1 MNRLIGVVIALVC
14 LMFLAW
20 FSADA
25 TGSTARIVRSM
36 VAVAALA
43 LFATVVPLRLLIWI
57 IPLGPVLDASLLW
70 TGSEIYLTEMIVL
83 SVATVWAMGIIRGKV
98 ALPGLSLPA
107 MLMILFGALGVLA
120 TIIGHP
126 EQMTTTAGLRSTR
139 VLWIGGLVV
148 WIWNSLDGNHHRRLV
163 SWTRA
168 SLLALALLALGGI
181 VEFLTGDRTG
191 EPGSFYNSSIGL
203 SVHMAFMMP
212 LALAVVLGSGLRK
225 ARILGGV
232 GYLAGLAVLVLTAS
246 RGALGSVALTT
257 MALLA
262 FSARRLE
269 GPRRTIVLAAVAL
282 VVIGGITLGL
292 KPELAGEAFAYKF
305 ERSLAGD
312 FFSTRTAEWQEA
324 MSAIKA
330 SPFFGEGAEAW
341 SPSMPLELARQHGIP
356 AALAAFGAIF
366 AAIWFA
372 ARSRSGS
379 DNPNACVTPATTTL
393 GLAFGLTGLVL
404 VGLAETGLGA
414 RLTPLLAACIASST
428 RTVE

>member
-1 MNRLIGVVIALVC
+1 MNRLIGVVVALVC

-20 FSADA
+20 FSVDA
-25 TGSTARIVRSM
+25 SGSTARIVRSM
-36 VAVAALA
+36 IAVAALA

-57 IPLGPVLDASLLW
+57 IPLGPVLDATLLW
-70 TGSEIYLTEMIVL
+70 TGNEIYLTEMIVL
-83 SVATVWAMGIIRGKV
+83 SVATVWAMGIIRGK
-98 ALPGLSLPA
+98 ATLPVLSVPA
-107 MLMILFGALGVLA
+107 MLMILFGALGVMA

-148 WIWNSLDGNHHRRLV
+148 WMWNSLDQNDHSRLV
-163 SWTRA
+163 NWTRA
-168 SLLALALLALGGI
+168 SLLGLALLALGGI
-181 VEFLTGDRTG
+181 MEFLTGDRTG

-212 LALAVVLGSGLRK
+212 LALAVVLGNGLRK

-232 GYLAGLAVLVLTAS
+232 GYLAGLVVLVLTAS

-257 MALLA
+257 LALLA

-269 GPRRTIVLAAVAL
+269 GPRRLIVLSAITL
-282 VVIGGITLGL
+282 VLIGGVTLGL
-292 KPELAGEAFAYKF
+292 KPELAGESFAYKF

-312 FFSTRTAEWQEA
+312 FFSTRTAEWQD
-324 MSAIKA
+324 SLTAIKA
-330 SPFFGEGAEAW
+330 SPFFGVGAEAW
-341 SPSMPLELARQHGIP
+341 SPSMPFELALRHGVP
-356 AALAAFGAIF
+356 AALAAFGALF

-372 ARSRSGS
+372 ARSRPDPG
-379 DNPNACVTPATTTL
+379 NPNACVSTATTTL
-393 GLAFGLTGLVL
+393 GLAFGLAGLVL

-414 RLTPLLAACIASST
+414 RLTPLLAACIASSSHPA
-428 RTVE
+428 E